1 MSQSITDLESQA
13 IGVANTLLTTAQS
26 LVGLINTI
34 NQISA
39 QYTQLTLGT
48 VFAAMPT
55 AAPNADGSLG
65 AVDSTPNVAHPINS
79 PLLQTSQG
87 LTLNRDISANDI
99 GSLLTFLQAVASLA
113 AGSAV
118 AQQGQA
124 PQVLA
129 KITGS

>member
-1 MSQSITDLESQA
+1 MAQSTTNLESQA

-34 NQISA
+34 NQTSS
-39 QYTQLTLGT
+39 QYTQLTLGA
-48 VFAAMPT
+48 VFAAMAT
-55 AAPNADGSLG
+55 ATPNADGSLG
-65 AVDSTPNVAHPINS
+65 AVDATPNVAHPINA
-79 PLLQTSQG
+79 PLLQTNQG
-87 LTLNRDISANDI
+87 LTLNRAISANDI

-113 AGSAV
+113 AGSTV
-118 AQQGQA
+118 TQQTQA

>member
-1 MSQSITDLESQA
+1 MAQSSTNLESQA

-34 NQISA
+34 NQTSG

-55 AAPNADGSLG
+55 ATPNADGSLG
-65 AVDSTPNVAHPINS
+65 TADATPNVAHPINA
-79 PLLQTSQG
+79 PLLQTNQG
-87 LTLNRDISANDI
+87 LTLNRAISANDI
-99 GSLLTFLQAVASLA
+99 GSLLTFLQAVAALA

-118 AQQGQA
+118 TQQGQA